1 MHTKISITNAAK
13 QNNKPGVAGED
24 ISYTEPRIRES
35 LRRS

>member
-1 MHTKISITNAAK
+1 MHTKISNTNAVK
-13 QNNKPGVAGED
+13 QKITPGVAGED